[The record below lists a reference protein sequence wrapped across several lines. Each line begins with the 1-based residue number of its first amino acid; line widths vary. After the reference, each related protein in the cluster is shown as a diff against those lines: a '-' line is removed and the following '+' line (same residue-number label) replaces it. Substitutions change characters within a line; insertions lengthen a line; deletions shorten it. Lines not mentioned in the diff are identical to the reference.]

1 MSKKWN
7 EESLISNTND
17 IFLYSKRN
25 RKLEIL
31 KREVACSNVSIFK
44 NPYGD
49 YVLVDLEGGK
59 SGSRFN
65 QEVLVPMVIER
76 ISQNP

>member
-17 IFLYSKRN
+17 ISLYSKRN
-25 RKLEIL
+25 GKLEIL
-31 KREVACSNVSIFK
+31 KRGVACCNVSIFK

-49 YVLVDLEGGK
+49 CVLVDLESGK
-59 SGSRFN
+59 SRSRFS
-65 QEVLVPMVIER
+65 QEVLVPVVIER
-76 ISQNP
+76 ISQNL